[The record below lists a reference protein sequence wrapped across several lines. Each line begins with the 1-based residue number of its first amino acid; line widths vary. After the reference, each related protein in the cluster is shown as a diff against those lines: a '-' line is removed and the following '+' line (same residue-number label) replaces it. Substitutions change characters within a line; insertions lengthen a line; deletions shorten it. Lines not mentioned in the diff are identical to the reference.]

1 MTEPHTLSINN
12 KESEKGGEIARKG
25 MLRQDL
31 YLIES
36 LIKSFRDENFI
47 CAYCEHHEDYLLIS
61 KSYVDIVQVKTKN
74 DDSEDWSNDS
84 NFRKK
89 VLYKFYETNQ
99 KIQSNKE
106 KRFYFI
112 TNCSLKKKLQDI
124 FKILR
129 KDPTEWDEAEQ
140 TKLTKFIDES
150 MTSLKKLN
158 PDREILANIIK
169 NLKFRRKEDIDVGL
183 KSNKCLIQEILKP
196 AKVDLDIAERVHAQL
211 VNLVVLAS
219 SASTD
224 IELETIS
231 QIDSNTELSDS
242 EKENQINQLKK
253 CITRKKVLE
262 SINFEDSPFD
272 TEILLKY
279 PENVMKFQREMLKAK
294 IPEPMVKVAGM
305 EFFNIEYHRKRIE
318 ELLRGLGKK
327 YLDSSK
333 AQILSMWSDSYLNKM
348 DEEEKFGLE
357 VYKESRNKID
367 NSIEHKEITNPV
379 LHKKIHAFGLLHEL
393 AEEEEVKYTKD

>member
-1 MTEPHTLSINN
+1 MVDEMNIES
-12 KESEKGGEIARKG
+12 KENEKGGEIARKG

-36 LIKSFRDENFI
+36 LIKSFRDGNFI
-47 CAYCEHHEDYLLIS
+47 CAYCEHHEDYLLVS
-61 KSYVDIVQVKTKN
+61 KSYIDIVQVKTKN

-84 NFRKK
+84 NFRKA

-99 KIQSNKE
+99 KIQSNKA

-129 KDPTEWDEAEQ
+129 KDPNECDESDQA
-140 TKLTKFIDES
+140 KLTKFIDQS

-158 PDREILANIIK
+158 PDREILTRIIK
-169 NLKFRRKEDIDVGL
+169 NLKFKRKAEIDVGL
-183 KSNKCLIQEILKP
+183 KSNKYLIQEILKP
-196 AKVDLDIAERVHAQL
+196 AKVDLDIAERVHSQL

-224 IELETIS
+224 LELNTFSKIENNS
-231 QIDSNTELSDS
+231 ELSDS
-242 EKENQINQLKK
+242 EKESEINQLKK
-253 CITRKKVLE
+253 CITRKKVLD

-272 TEILLKY
+272 TEILYKY
-279 PENVMKFQREMLKAK
+279 PENIMKFQREMLKAK
-294 IPEPMVKVAGM
+294 IPQPMVKVAGM

-318 ELLRGLGKK
+318 ELLSGLGKK

-333 AQILSMWSDSYLNKM
+333 AQVLSMWSDSYLNKM
-348 DEEEKFGLE
+348 SEEEKFGLE
-357 VYKESRNKID
+357 VYKDSRNKIN
-367 NSIEHKEITNPV
+367 NSVEHKELTSPV

-393 AEEEEVKYTKD
+393 AEEEEVRYTKE